1 MSKDSIFK
9 TFLVAF
15 LTCAVCGTFVAA
27 TAVLLKPYQL
37 ENQELFKNKNILMA
51 AGLMKQG
58 EKVSK
63 TEVAERFGKLR
74 VVKYD
79 FTTGEIVA
87 EGAEALKY
95 DERLAAK
102 AGPDSVKIG
111 ATPYKTGLSTRG
123 RFGTAY
129 IYSGTD
135 ESGKKTQTVVIPIV
149 GKGLWSLMSGLI
161 SLTGDDLN
169 EVHSL
174 LFYEHGETAGLGG
187 EIENPLWAGK
197 WTGKTAYDASGKPA
211 VRVVK
216 GPARDPHDKFE
227 VDGISGSTLT
237 CNGVNGTVW
246 YWLAEYRPLVE
257 KLLAEG
263 GNK

>member
-15 LTCAVCGTFVAA
+15 LTCAVCGTFVAC
-27 TAVLLKPYQL
+27 TAVLLKPYQE

-51 AGLMKQG
+51 AGLMERG

-63 TEVAERFGKLR
+63 TEVAQRFSELR
-74 VVKYD
+74 VVK
-79 FTTGEIVA
+79 FNFSTGEIVA
-87 EGAEALKY
+87 EGKAALDY

-102 AGPDSVKIG
+102 AGPESVKIG
-111 ATPYKTGLSTRG
+111 ATPYKVGISTRG
-123 RFGTAY
+123 RYGTAY
-129 IYSGTD
+129 ISTETD
-135 ESGKKTQTVVIPIV
+135 ENGKKKQTVVIPIV
-149 GKGLWSLMSGLI
+149 GKGLWSLMSGMI

-197 WTGKTAYDASGKPA
+197 WHGKTAFDASGKPA

-216 GPARDPHDKFE
+216 GPARDPKDKFE

-246 YWLAEYRPLVE
+246 FWLSEYRPLLE